1 MARIRGC
8 LLFSILALA
17 PLASWTQPT
26 QEQSEM
32 PLTDHLVESAS
43 EPADHEA
50 LARHF
55 RIEADK
61 LRMMALAHRS
71 MGDSYRR
78 SKLRKA
84 EEQKEHC
91 ERIAALEEQISREFE
106 ELSKAHEAELSR

>member
-1 MARIRGC
+1 M
-8 LLFSILALA
+8 
-17 PLASWTQPT
+17 
-26 QEQSEM
+26 
-32 PLTDHLVESAS
+32 DHLVESAS

-55 RIEADK
+55 RMEADK

-91 ERIAALEEQISREFE
+91 ERIAALEEQISQEYE
-106 ELSKAHEAELSR
+106 ELSKAHEAELIR